1 MARLRPAQHPLV
13 GDRPEAEIAVRLRR
27 QRRLAEVPPLALHE
41 IIDESALL
49 RSHCGSEELE
59 HILTVGRLA
68 NVAVQV
74 IPREVGSHSGLA
86 GNFTVVSFPDPAEP
100 DMAYVEYSFGSLQ
113 IEKDQ
118 EVRAAR
124 LMFEHLADLAL
135 DQEDSA
141 ALIKEMIAR
150 Q

>member
-1 MARLRPAQHPLV
+1 M
-13 GDRPEAEIAVRLRR
+13 
-27 QRRLAEVPPLALHE
+27 
-41 IIDESALL
+41 
-49 RSHCGSEELE
+49 E